1 MSENHKPPQNNPYA
15 TAASAYDTN
24 AQKHTPDQREM
35 EARIL
40 LKANK
45 AFKEVQNNW
54 DDISAEDLDDTLKY
68 NRNVWMMFVDTA
80 VEDESPDR
88 PQNLRNNIA
97 NLGVFIFNHTL
108 DILADPQPEKLNIL
122 MEINSEI
129 AAGLM
134 TRPKTEGQKEQTPQS
149 EVPPQNMPKEDIM
162 S

>member
-15 TAASAYDTN
+15 NAANAYDTN

-45 AFKEVQNNW
+45 AFKEVQNKW
-54 DDISAEDLDDTLKY
+54 DDVSAEDLDDVLKY

-88 PQNLRNNIA
+88 PQTLRNNIA
-97 NLGVFIFNHTL
+97 NLGVFIFNNTL
-108 DILADPQPEKLNIL
+108 DILADPKPEKLDVL

-134 TRPKTEGQKEQTPQS
+134 TRPKTEGQKEQVPQS
-149 EVPPQNMPKEDIM
+149 EVPPQNTPKEDIL